1 MRDNATEPAARAA
14 NTVAL
19 RRIDDH
25 GSCLADLVIQLTTT
39 SADTVGMAIAALMS
53 GFNCAA
59 AINGIRKSPI
69 LKTSDVQLSGDV
81 IPVNTERMDTIATS
95 ALRTRRVTSS
105 LVCITARATRR
116 SVQTLQHATIT
127 T

>member
-19 RRIDDH
+19 KRIDVH
-25 GSCLADLVIQLTTT
+25 GSWLADLVIQLTAT

-59 AINGIRKSPI
+59 ATNGIRKSPI

-95 ALRTRRVTSS
+95 APSTRRVTSFF
-105 LVCITARATRR
+105 VCITARTVGH
-116 SVQTLQHATIT
+116 SVQTLKHATIT